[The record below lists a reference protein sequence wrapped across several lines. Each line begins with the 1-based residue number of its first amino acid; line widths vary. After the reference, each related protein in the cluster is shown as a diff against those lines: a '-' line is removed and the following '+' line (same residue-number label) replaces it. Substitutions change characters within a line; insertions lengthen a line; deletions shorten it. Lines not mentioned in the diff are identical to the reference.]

1 MFHAAGKGDEV
12 VHDGL
17 VDVPVK
23 KAWIVDVTT
32 DHQQLGQLI
41 MK

>member
-1 MFHAAGKGDEV
+1 MFHAAGKGDEIV
-12 VHDGL
+12 YDRL

-23 KAWIVDVTT
+23 KARIMDVTT